1 MRDEEI
7 YHMFDLRCFGR
18 EQNQFLIHQIK
29 LQHVWRGDGNEQD
42 VCVAVGE
49 HESSDALEGV
59 LLTDG

>member
-7 YHMFDLRCFGR
+7 NYMFDLRCFGR
-18 EQNQFLIHQIK
+18 EQDQFLIHQIK
-29 LQHVWRGDGNEQD
+29 LQHVLRGDGHKQD

-49 HESSDALEGV
+49 QESLDALEGV